1 MARKSK
7 VAFEQLQ
14 GILGGY
20 RARLQS
26 EYSNNRRHVYFS
38 RPLQKYI
45 VVRRRG
51 SMAELE
57 FLDECPCDYD
67 D

>member
-1 MARKSK
+1 MARTNT
-7 VAFEQLQ
+7 VPIAQVNTYLA
-14 GILGGY
+14 GY
-20 RARLQS
+20 RARLER

-51 SMAELE
+51 NLAELE
-57 FLDECPCDYD
+57 FLDECPCDSD

>member
-14 GILGGY
+14 GILSGY
-20 RARLQS
+20 RARVQR

-57 FLDECPCDYD
+57 FLDECPCDSD